1 VKLVLSTIKRDKN
14 GKFAKGNAGGGR
26 KPMPAEIKES
36 LTQLVP
42 KAVERLTDIINN
54 SKNEKIVM
62 QAVEVI
68 FNRVYGKPQQQL
80 DIESNNSHT
89 LEVVLTDQLKEW
101 AK

>member
-1 VKLVLSTIKRDKN
+1 MATPDIRTKTGQFK
-14 GKFAKGNAGGGR
+14 KGVSGNPAGR
-26 KPMPAEIKES
+26 KKIPDEIKES

-42 KAVERLTDIINN
+42 KAVERLTDIINS

-89 LEVVLTDQLKEW
+89 LEVVLTEQLKEW